1 MSELS
6 LNLPWVRSEP
16 EPIGELVVRR
26 GRDDVLAYEDG
37 ITLQVRVLDP
47 AAFRSADELLANAQA
62 EVAPGHVVLVAG
74 AVPVEW
80 RSTLRRAGLSF
91 IDVSGVAE
99 IAWPRIRASTR
110 RLAEAA
116 ERRTAAIPLQKGHA
130 LVVQEL
136 LVDPASAPPPTIS
149 ELAERTRVS
158 NSTASRI
165 VAQLAEQGLVERDRK
180 WRHVT
185 VRLSDRAGLAKLLA
199 DRSPWPAR
207 QTISG
212 YAWGRNIWDAA
223 ASISRRAAD
232 AGIDLAVTG
241 RCGAAFLGVL
251 GTASPP
257 VVRCWAAVGD
267 QPLADASELL
277 ELELAPRESSNVLI
291 SADPWRVGLH
301 RRAAVHFEEW
311 TAIVA
316 HPIRVWCDLH
326 GEERGQEFAA
336 QLWGAVS
343 DERWRGTSR

>member
-1 MSELS
+1 MMSTELS
-6 LNLPWVRSEP
+6 LNLPWMPPEP
-16 EPIGELVVRR
+16 EPIGELVIRH
-26 GRDDVLAYEDG
+26 GRDDVLAYDDG

-47 AAFRSADELLANAQA
+47 AAYRSAGVLLADAQA
-62 EVAPGHVVLVAG
+62 ETGPGRVVLVAG

-80 RSTLRRAGLSF
+80 RFMLRQAGLSF

-110 RLAEAA
+110 RLTKPV
-116 ERRTAAIPLQKGHA
+116 ERRTTAIPLQKGHA

-136 LVDPASAPPPTIS
+136 LVTPASGSPPTIT

-158 NSTASRI
+158 VSTASRV
-165 VAQLAEQGLVERDRK
+165 VAQLAEQGLVERDRN

-185 VRLSDRAGLAKLLA
+185 VRLPDRVGLAKLLA
-199 DRSPWPAR
+199 DRSAWPAG
-207 QTISG
+207 QVISG
-212 YAWGRNIWDAA
+212 HAWGRNIWDAA

-232 AGIDLAVTG
+232 AGIDFAVTG

-251 GTASPP
+251 GTAPP
-257 VVRCWAAVGD
+257 PMVRCWADLGD
-267 QPLADASELL
+267 RPLADASEQLH
-277 ELELAPRESSNVLI
+277 LELAPIESSNVLI
-291 SADPWRVGLH
+291 SADPWRVGLQH
-301 RRAAVHFEEW
+301 RTAVRFEEW

-316 HPIRVWCDLH
+316 HPVRVWCDLH

-343 DERWRGTSR
+343 DAR